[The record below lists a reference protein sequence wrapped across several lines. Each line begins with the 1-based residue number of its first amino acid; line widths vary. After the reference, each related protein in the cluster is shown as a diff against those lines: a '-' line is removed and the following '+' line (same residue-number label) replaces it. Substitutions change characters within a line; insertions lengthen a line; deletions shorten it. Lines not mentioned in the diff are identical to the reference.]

1 LHKRLIAR
9 LDIKG
14 PDLVKGIHLE
24 GLRVLGSPRAFARHY
39 YQGGIDELIYQDI
52 VASLYQRNSLHEF
65 VRETARDTFIP
76 LTVGG
81 GLRTIEDIRAVLRA
95 GADKV
100 ALNTAAVARP
110 ELVRDASRVFGS
122 STIVV
127 AIEATRQPDGVY
139 LASTDCGRELT
150 SIEVVAWARQVE
162 SLGAGEILLTSVDRE
177 GTGSGFD
184 LDLTSRVSRA
194 VSIPVIAHGGA
205 GQPSHLV
212 QVLTEGRADAVAVAS
227 MLHYSAVRELAGADA
242 ESATG
247 NQEFLRRGAQH
258 ARFQGHTVARLKR
271 ELQAQAI
278 STRG

>member
-1 LHKRLIAR
+1 MNKRLIAR

-14 PDLVKGIHLE
+14 PDLVKGVHLE

-39 YQGGIDELIYQDI
+39 YQDGIDELIYQDI

-127 AIEATRQPDGVY
+127 AIEAIRQPDGVY

-205 GQPSHLV
+205 GQPSHLA

-258 ARFQGHTVARLKR
+258 ARFHGHTVARLKQ
-271 ELQAQAI
+271 ELRAQAI
-278 STRG
+278 NTRG